1 MQPSFWSAGHD
12 KNLLEKS
19 NKALDFIVGCG
30 TILQVLTGGRYG
42 PDVPGALLNLV
53 AERFVTV
60 LWIMD
65 AHLTCLPVEYAK

>member
-1 MQPSFWSAGHD
+1 MESSFWSAGHD

-19 NKALDFIVGCG
+19 NKALDFIVGRW
-30 TILQVLTGGRYG
+30 TILQVISGSRYR
-42 PDVPGALLNLV
+42 PDIPGALLNLV

-65 AHLTCLPVEYAK
+65 AHLTCLPVEFAK